1 MDRDNIMDVF
11 LTIIYFLMII
21 PFTAWHDEHYWCRIK
36 IPEWLNILFLNQ
48 VKNESV
54 PLVSFVSLVQFYLS
68 LIVLSIIR
76 IVNNGMNLSDLL
88 YYYLLTPYIL
98 IVIPAAFIIDAVIGY
113 KRRRNE
119 KDLIIDKNKEKLKP
133 SKRKRR
139 KR

>member
-1 MDRDNIMDVF
+1 M
-11 LTIIYFLMII
+11 
-21 PFTAWHDEHYWCRIK
+21 HDEHYWCRIK
-36 IPEWLNILFLNQ
+36 IPKWLNILFLNQ

-88 YYYLLTPYIL
+88 YYYFLTPYIL
-98 IVIPAAFIIDAVIGY
+98 IVMPAAFIIDAVIGY

-119 KDLIIDKNKEKLKP
+119 KDLIIDKNKEGLK
-133 SKRKRR
+133 SNKRKRR
-139 KR
+139 KRKKRKR